1 MKQHAACFFLLPL
14 PLLLGMGCERD
25 DFYSEATFTENVAR
39 AYAECDEGE
48 IRFLAGKHGI
58 QLAFDECGSNKFSA
72 IDWSHDGQVLSF
84 HLTHGSHLLD
94 AETMRIENMPT
105 ETPIAG
111 SAWIRPGLLA
121 LPLGPTEAAGP
132 EGPLRIAYYDRTAR
146 TLDYVELPAGYSAP
160 LDLQPAAEGSD
171 KVALSLVGPD
181 AVRRPY
187 AFDRSTEEIARI
199 LPFLEGP
206 VERFSLAPAAD
217 LVSWSS
223 PETTELLRISS
234 GESLHVFGGVKRG
247 IPHHEGRYVALELEG
262 EPISLF
268 DQRTWNEM
276 SPEARERELRRKEK
290 WLETLPD
297 WAPREARPP
306 ELHILDLAKDQR
318 YRVTAFNGDH
328 FEWYRARN
336 YWSSFILWGIEG
348 KQLHRNVAVTDIAE
362 RLRMLDKGEVPL
374 GMALVTLEGAA
385 IETEPVVLEPATPAA
400 ETKADPEP

>member
-1 MKQHAACFFLLPL
+1 MPKPPTLLQ
-14 PLLLGMGCERD
+14 LLALFALFGCERD

-121 LPLGPTEAAGP
+121 LPLGPSESAGE

-146 TLDYVELPAGYSAP
+146 TLDYVELPLGYADP
-160 LDLQPAAEGSD
+160 MDLQPAVESSD
-171 KVALSLVGPD
+171 VIALSLVGSD
-181 AVRRPY
+181 GVRRPY
-187 AFDRSTEEIARI
+187 QFDRNVQEVTRI
-199 LPFLEGP
+199 LPFLDGP
-206 VERFSLAPAAD
+206 VERFSLAPSAD
-217 LVSWSS
+217 LVAWSS
-223 PETTELLRISS
+223 PETTELLRVST
-234 GESLHVFGGVKRG
+234 GESLHVFNNVKRA

-276 SPEARERELRRKEK
+276 SPEAQERELRRKEK
-290 WLETLPD
+290 WLETLPE

-306 ELHILDLAKDQR
+306 ELHILDLAKNQR
-318 YRVTAFNGDH
+318 YQVTAFHGDH

-374 GMALVTLEGAA
+374 GMALVTLEGTP
-385 IETEPVVLEPATPAA
+385 IESPQATPDGPPQATPPPAEAA
-400 ETKADPEP
+400 P